1 MKKHFWRGQII
12 TDEQLESKL
21 ANLEKEKNSFYSDS
35 ISWDQLLYS
44 LEKFGAALQLDE
56 KINSYLISLGQTQ
69 TEIKDLLLEIAKF
82 CSRDNILS
90 KWKKELGDDQAPF
103 DFKRVDFTRNLFEA
117 WKPLGILT
125 HILPGNAFG
134 LSILATI
141 EGLISG
147 NFNIVKLSSKENNF
161 ALVVFEL
168 LAQVDSKLAEKI
180 IVLKMSSQE
189 VSRLDSILAI
199 SDGVSAWG
207 GDGAIQSIRDR
218 LPAQT
223 RFIPWGHKISMAM
236 ISQKGQNLTESLKN
250 LASDIVLMEQQ
261 ACSSPQIAFVEVENF
276 VELVSFGKSFLP
288 LLEKESLRTSQSEL
302 SLQEQ
307 AEITNQVEL
316 AKLES
321 LYGNCEVLTTE
332 DGHARIIIEDQEGL
346 RPSPLY
352 RTIIFR
358 PIKRNTILSTL
369 SSWRKYLQS
378 VSLICSA
385 SEEMELASQF
395 IQAGVTR
402 VALPGQM
409 LGSYQGEPH
418 DGVDALPRFMRKNRI
433 ELSHA
438 EGIFRPE
445 SMITEEYKPVIPS
458 TEVMTKKGFQDQ
470 NGDKEVTRYYFKSG
484 GSSGKS
490 ALSPFSYR
498 DYHHQ
503 MQAAAEGL
511 FAAGF
516 QPATDRAVNLFFGG
530 GLYGGFLSFTTI
542 LEKIDAVQLPMSAHE
557 DLAFVAE
564 MIIKLEVNT
573 LLGMPSYII
582 QLLTQQKEVFKKYSG
597 ITKIFYGGEHFSPAQ
612 REWLE
617 NEFSI
622 SLIKSASYGSVDAGP
637 LGYQCLFSSGGIHH
651 LNDQLHTLEIL
662 EMDQDQKISGFEVG
676 RLIFTTKHRDALDVI
691 RYEIG
696 DVGRWVHDQCQC
708 GRRSPRFELMGRMGD
723 VFRAAGTFINLQK
736 IEKILRDNFNYQGES
751 QVVLEQKNNK
761 DSLTLYLDSQFDL
774 VIKDIFDSIIENY
787 TDLREVVFKEK
798 ALDFSINA
806 ISNSAL
812 LRTESSG
819 KLRRVVD
826 QRNRS

>member
-12 TDEQLESKL
+12 TDDQLDSKL
-21 ANLEKEKNSFYSDS
+21 AYLESEKNTFYSDN
-35 ISWDQLLYS
+35 ISWDQLLFS
-44 LEKFGAALQLDE
+44 LEAFGTALLSDE
-56 KINSYLISLGQTQ
+56 KVNGYLASLGQSKQ
-69 TEIKDLLLEIAKF
+69 EVKELLGEIAKF

-103 DFKRVDFTRNLFEA
+103 DFKRVDFKRNLFEA

-134 LSILATI
+134 LSVLATI
-141 EGLISG
+141 EGLLSG
-147 NFNIVKLSSKENNF
+147 NFNIVKLSSKENDF

-168 LAQVDSKLAEKI
+168 LAKIDSHLAQKI

-189 VSRLDSILAI
+189 VSKLDSILAV

-236 ISQKGQNLTESLKN
+236 ISKKGQSFTESLKN
-250 LASDIVLMEQQ
+250 LACDVVLMEQQ
-261 ACSSPQIAFVEVENF
+261 ACSSPQIAFVEADSFE
-276 VELVSFGKSFLP
+276 ELVAFGKSFLP
-288 LLEKESLRTSQSEL
+288 FLEKESSGTLQGEL
-302 SLQEQ
+302 SLQEK

-321 LYGNCEVLTTE
+321 IYGDCEVLQTT
-332 DGHARIIIEDQEGL
+332 DGRARIIIEDQIGL

-352 RTIIFR
+352 RTLILR
-358 PIKRNTILSTL
+358 PIKRSEILSTL
-369 SSWRKYLQS
+369 SNWRKYLQS
-378 VSLICSA
+378 VSLICCE
-385 SEEMELASQF
+385 SEEMELASLF

-433 ELSHA
+433 ELSKA

-445 SMITEEYKPVIPS
+445 SLIAEEYKPVIPKID
-458 TEVMTKKGFQDQ
+458 VMTKKDFQEQSGNTD
-470 NGDKEVTRYYFKSG
+470 VTRYYFKSG

-490 ALSPFSYR
+490 ALSLFSYR

-564 MIIKLEVNT
+564 MIVKLEVNT

-582 QLLTQQKEVFKKYSG
+582 QLLTQQSEVFKKYSG
-597 ITKIFYGGEHFSPAQ
+597 IKKIFYGGEHFSHAQ
-612 REWLE
+612 REWLQL
-617 NEFSI
+617 EFNI
-622 SLIKSASYGSVDAGP
+622 KLIKSASYGSVDAGP
-637 LGYQCLFSSGGIHH
+637 LGFQCSFSDGGVHH

-662 EMDQDQKISGFEVG
+662 AMEQDQKISGSEVG
-676 RLIFTTKHRDALDVI
+676 RLIFTTKHRDALEVV

-696 DVGRWVHDQCQC
+696 DVGRWVLEQCPC
-708 GRRSPRFELMGRMGD
+708 GRKAPRFKLMGRMGD

-736 IEKILRDNFNYQGES
+736 IEKILRDNFSYQGEA
-751 QVVLEQKNNK
+751 QVIIEQINNK
-761 DSLTLYLDSQFDL
+761 DSITLYLDSQFNL
-774 VIKDIFDSIIENY
+774 ATKDMLDSIIENY
-787 TDLREVVFKEK
+787 SDLREVVFKEK
-798 ALDFSINA
+798 ALEFNIKA
-806 ISNSAL
+806 ISNESL
-812 LRTESSG
+812 VRTEGSG
-819 KLRRVVD
+819 KLRRVID